1 MSQIPDLN
9 LEVPREEKLY
19 YYQLAGKIAY
29 EVFEEITPMVKP
41 GAKLL
46 DICDKATALILE
58 KGGFKVGVASTILFK
73 VAKKE
78 KLNDKKM
85 TPGRWAG
92 SPAFNRTRSSWLSIH
107 DGGIRS
113 SCCNSRH
120 FSDAQRP

>member
-58 KGGFKVGVASTILFK
+58 KGGK
-73 VAKKE
+73 
-78 KLNDKKM
+78 
-85 TPGRWAG
+85 
-92 SPAFNRTRSSWLSIH
+92 PAFPTTVSINNIAAYYSSPDDDETVIPDDSVVKVDLGVHVNGFIANKA
-107 DGGIRS
+107 DTFCFNEKYAS
-113 SCCNSRH
+113 SKKRG
-120 FSDAQRP
+120 